1 MELDRVLIGVT
12 VENSEDEVEN
22 RVDDRFRVKESTR
35 LEDLENKLK
44 N

>member
-1 MELDRVLIGVT
+1 MEVDRVLIGVT

>member
-1 MELDRVLIGVT
+1 MKVDRVLIGVT

-22 RVDDRFRVKESTR
+22 GVGDRFRVKESTR